1 MNDFDAPFEPDD
13 VLVNNDHLVWDGFF
27 KMYALH
33 LKHRKFDGG
42 WTDEI
47 KRELFHR
54 GEAAAAILYDPKRDE
69 IALVDQFRV
78 GTLESEH
85 GPWCLEVVAGMMDKD
100 ETPEQLVLRELQE
113 EAGVVPYSLVPI
125 TSYYSSPGGCSEKIH
140 VFCALCDLADAGG
153 VHGVD
158 SENEDIMLRV
168 FPADTVFAAML
179 NSRMNNAAT
188 LIALLWLQQNR
199 ATFYTMK

>member
-1 MNDFDAPFEPDD
+1 MTDFDAPLKRDD
-13 VLVNNDHLVWDGFF
+13 VHISDDRRVWDGFF
-27 KMYALH
+27 KMYSLQ

-42 WTDEI
+42 WSDDI

-78 GTLESEH
+78 GTLESEY
-85 GPWCLEVVAGMMDKD
+85 GPWCLEAVAGMMDKN
-100 ETPEQLVLRELQE
+100 ETPEELVLRELQE
-113 EAGVVPYSLVPI
+113 EAGIVPDQLLPV

-140 VFCALCDLADAGG
+140 VFCALCDLSGAGG
-153 VHGVD
+153 IHGVD

-168 FPADTVFAAML
+168 FPADTVFANML
-179 NSRMNNAAT
+179 KSRMNNAAT

-199 ATFYTMK
+199 ATFCTMK